1 MTGDMAT
8 QVPQRGMPPS
18 GKGSA
23 EAPPRRGEATAEAAP
38 RGRPRSEK
46 AHQAVLDA
54 AAELL
59 LARGLS
65 AVSMDAVAER
75 AGVSKAT
82 IYRWW
87 PTKETLALDALFTEW
102 AAASPYPRDTGTLRG
117 DLLALLRPWARLAAS
132 RPYGRVIAALIT
144 EAQTDPVFAAEY
156 RHRVVEPR
164 RDQARAIF
172 RRAIE
177 RGEIPADTKI
187 EVALDLLYGPL
198 YHRLLHGH
206 APLNDRFTQDVIAM
220 ALSGIQPASGHAAT
234 SAGQPGRRAAR
245 SR

>member
-1 MTGDMAT
+1 MQDT
-8 QVPQRGMPPS
+8 QVPQRGRPP
-18 GKGSA
+18 GGQGSA
-23 EAPPRRGEATAEAAP
+23 RAPARTGEATAPAP

-46 AHQAVLDA
+46 ARKAVLDA

-87 PTKETLALDALFTEW
+87 PTKETLALDALYSEW
-102 AAASPYPRDTGTLRG
+102 DARPHPRDTGSLRG
-117 DLLALLRPWARLAAS
+117 DLLALLRPWARLAGS
-132 RPYGRVIAALIT
+132 RPYGRVIAALVT

-206 APLNDRFTQDVIAM
+206 APLNDRFTQDVIDM
-220 ALSGIQPASGHAAT
+220 ALNGIRPAPGHATAP
-234 SAGQPGRRAAR
+234 AGQPGGGQ
-245 SR
+245 

>member
-1 MTGDMAT
+1 MTN
-8 QVPQRGMPPS
+8 
-18 GKGSA
+18 
-23 EAPPRRGEATAEAAP
+23 EATPRGDGRSGDAP
-38 RGRPRSEK
+38 RRGRPRSEK
-46 AHQAVLDA
+46 ARQAILDA

-59 LARGLS
+59 LARGLA

-87 PTKETLALDALFTEW
+87 PTKESLALDALYTEW
-102 AAASPYPRDTGTLRG
+102 AAARPYPRDTGSLRG
-117 DLLALLRPWARLAAS
+117 DLLSLLRPWVQMASS
-132 RPYGRVIAALIT
+132 RPYGRVITALLT
-144 EAQTDPVFAAEY
+144 ESQTDPVFAAEY
-156 RHRVVEPR
+156 RQRLVEPR

-177 RGEIPADTKI
+177 RGEIAAGTKV

-206 APLNDRFTQDVIAM
+206 APLDDRFARDVIDM
-220 ALSGIQPASGHAAT
+220 VLGGIQPVPHGTAGPASHPGQQAAE
-234 SAGQPGRRAAR
+234 GR
-245 SR
+245 